1 MSATDYD
8 PFIAPR
14 VGQLQEAA
22 AQVSRARG
30 GAEEPDFSFGDLLD
44 VLNPLHHIPVVG
56 NLYRELTG
64 DEIGGTARIIG
75 GGLYGGA
82 FGMIGA
88 AFNQIFDDATGR
100 DMAETALAVV
110 TGQDLGGSDS
120 NSTDLADTSPPP
132 QKAATG
138 MSTDPQVPAKESAIV
153 SEATSEAA
161 EPERA
166 SETTATATA
175 PVDPDLLTGQA
186 ALSALAADLR
196 ATAGPAGEAAVA
208 PDRQLAS
215 RPGVAPSNFMPV
227 SNRDFAGPRP
237 QTTPVSRPVEIPA
250 VLPDESST
258 AEKEVD
264 TPAAVASPSAPALPR
279 SAAADNSLLM
289 PAPASDADFAE
300 RMMQALIKYEALTK
314 EQVQAVSQPAE
325 QS

>member
-82 FGMIGA
+82 FGVIGA

-110 TGQDLGGSDS
+110 TGQDLGGSGS
-120 NSTDLADTSPPP
+120 GSTDLADTSPPP

-138 MSTDPQVPAKESAIV
+138 MSTDPQVPAEEGLI
-153 SEATSEAA
+153 
-161 EPERA
+161 A
-166 SETTATATA
+166 SETAGPERTSETTVAATA

-196 ATAGPAGEAAVA
+196 ATARPAGEAAVA

-300 RMMQALIKYEALTK
+300 RMMQALIKYEALSK
-314 EQVQAVSQPAE
+314 EQAKAVGQPAE